1 MSDVVRRYRVAGR
14 VQGVGFRW
22 FVREEAR
29 ELGLAGWVQNEPS
42 GEVLLEAGGESTL
55 LDRLAESLAVGPAAA
70 HVATVHQESP
80 QALGVWDLPTPFA
93 VRR

>member
-29 ELGLAGWVQNEPS
+29 MLGLAGWVQNEPS
-42 GEVLLEAGGESTL
+42 GEVLLEAGGASAR
-55 LDRLAESLAVGPAAA
+55 LDRLAESLAMGPAAA
-70 HVATVHQESP
+70 HVTSVQQETP
-80 QALGVWDLPTPFA
+80 QALGVWNLPTPFA

>member
-1 MSDVVRRYRVAGR
+1 MFDVVRRYRVQGR

-29 ELGLAGWVQNEPS
+29 ALGLHGWVQNEPS
-42 GEVLLEAGGESTL
+42 GEVLLEVGGESPR
-55 LDRLAESLAVGPAAA
+55 LDRLAERLAVGPSASHVTAVLIEPAA
-70 HVATVHQESP
+70 S
-80 QALGVWDLPTPFA
+80 LGVWDLPTPFA